1 MKALVADDHS
11 IVRMGVKHI
20 LERHPVIT
28 TIFEASDGQEALKII
43 EENELDLVI
52 LDISMPVISGLEVLK
67 RGLEIKP
74 GINFLILSMHAEK
87 EYALRVLKNGA
98 SGYLTKDSL
107 ADDLHSAID
116 IVLDG
121 KKYVSQNMSEI
132 LLHINEEKFE
142 IPLHEKLSEREFD
155 VLIKLASGKKLNEIA
170 QDLFLSVKTVSTYK
184 TRLLEKMNLSSVA
197 EITKYAIDH
206 KLIE

>member
-52 LDISMPVISGLEVLK
+52 LDISMPLISGLEVLK

-155 VLIKLASGKKLNEIA
+155 VLIKLASGKKLNDIA

>member
-67 RGLEIKP
+67 RGLENKP
-74 GINFLILSMHAEK
+74 EINFLILSMHAEK

-107 ADDLHSAID
+107 ADDLHNAID
-116 IVLDG
+116 IVLEG

-155 VLIKLASGKKLNEIA
+155 VFIKLATGKKLNEIA
-170 QDLFLSVKTVSTYK
+170 QELFLSIKTVSTYK
-184 TRLLEKMNLSSVA
+184 TRLLDKMNLSSVA

-206 KLIE
+206 KLIK

>member
-52 LDISMPVISGLEVLK
+52 LDISMPLISGLEVLK

-155 VLIKLASGKKLNEIA
+155 VLIKLASGKKINEIA